1 MHEVTDATF
10 AAEVLE
16 AERPVV
22 VDFWA
27 PWCGPCKTI
36 EPILEELAAANPEV
50 DLVRIDIETSP
61 LTAER
66 YTVLSLPTVIVF
78 AGGEPR
84 EHVHGARGRK
94 HYVKALERVLE
105 G

>member
-1 MHEVTDATF
+1 MREVTDATF
-10 AAEVLE
+10 EAEVL
-16 AERPVV
+16 AAAKPVV

-36 EPILEELAAANPEV
+36 EPLLEELAAANPEV
-50 DLVRIDIETSP
+50 ELVRVDVEASP

-66 YTVLSLPTVIVF
+66 YTILSLPTVIVF

-94 HYVKALERVLE
+94 HYAKALERVL
-105 G
+105 GG